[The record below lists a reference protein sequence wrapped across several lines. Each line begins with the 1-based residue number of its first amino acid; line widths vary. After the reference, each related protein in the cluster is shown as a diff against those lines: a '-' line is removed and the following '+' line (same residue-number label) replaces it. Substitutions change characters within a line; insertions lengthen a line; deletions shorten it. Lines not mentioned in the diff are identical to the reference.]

1 MSFTISEQKVLNSE
15 DEYEKRSECA
25 AQGACAAESLCPSDC
40 AADCADFHDGD
51 GCDCHADGRA
61 SLLLQHR
68 PVVGGGSAAP
78 AGDAVRLYRLRH
90 RRARS
95 PACGRQR
102 GVQPAPGRRQGAQ
115 GARRADGRGGAAV
128 RPVHALH
135 RRRAHDEALQHAG
148 RAADHRYFHRVA
160 VSADPDCGLCD
171 YV

>member
-1 MSFTISEQKVLNSE
+1 MKNVQNALRKVLVPLNHFVH
-15 DEYEKRSECA
+15 RIVLLI
-25 AQGACAAESLCPSDC
+25 AQISMMAMVAIVTLTVV
-40 AADCADFHDGD
+40 
-51 GCDCHADGRA
+51 
-61 SLLLQHR
+61 LR
-68 PVVGGGSAAP
+68 PVVGGRGAAP

-90 RRARS
+90 RRARP

-148 RAADHRYFHRVA
+148 HAAHHRYFDRVA